1 MLSLMLSPLE
11 VLNPVF
17 HFLDDTIQNYGV
29 YIYMVLVW
37 LSPLLILWILRGGFW
52 RKPLP
57 PARIIILWVSPPPA
71 PPIRP
76 HPRRPPAGCRPRT
89 VRGLDIRP

>member
-1 MLSLMLSPLE
+1 MIVSPLD

-17 HFLDDTIQNYGV
+17 HFLDAAIQDDGV

-37 LSPLLILWILRGGFW
+37 FSPLLIIWILRGGFW

-57 PARIIILWVSPPPA
+57 PPRIIIVQQSPPPISTRRHS
-71 PPIRP
+71 PPP
-76 HPRRPPAGCRPRT
+76 DDDSQSFAA
-89 VRGLDIRP
+89 

>member
-1 MLSLMLSPLE
+1 MIVSPLD

-17 HFLDDTIQNYGV
+17 HFLDAAIKDDGV

-37 LSPLLILWILRGGFW
+37 FSPLLIIWILRGGFW

-57 PARIIILWVSPPPA
+57 PRIIIVQQSPPPISTRRHSL
-71 PPIRP
+71 PPDDDSQSF
-76 HPRRPPAGCRPRT
+76 AA
-89 VRGLDIRP
+89 

>member
-1 MLSLMLSPLE
+1 MIVSPVD

-17 HFLDDTIQNYGV
+17 HFLDNAIQNYGV
-29 YIYMVLVW
+29 YIYLVLVW

-57 PARIIILWVSPPPA
+57 PARIIILWESPPPVP

-76 HPRRPPAGCRPRT
+76 HPHRPPAGCRPRT
-89 VRGLDIRP
+89 VRGRNLRP

>member
-1 MLSLMLSPLE
+1 MILSPLD

-17 HFLDDTIQNYGV
+17 HFLDAAIQNHGV

-52 RKPLP
+52 RKPAKP
-57 PARIIILWVSPPPA
+57 PRIIIVQQSSPRA
-71 PPIRP
+71 RCKNMVR
-76 HPRRPPAGCRPRT
+76 RRPTTANRSRP
-89 VRGLDIRP
+89 DY

>member
-1 MLSLMLSPLE
+1 MILSPLD

-17 HFLDDTIQNYGV
+17 HFLDAAIQNYGV

-37 LSPLLILWILRGGFW
+37 LSPLLIIWILRNGFW

-57 PARIIILWVSPPPA
+57 PARIIILWESPPPA
-71 PPIRP
+71 TPPIRP
-76 HPRRPPAGCRPRT
+76 HPHRPHAGVPTTNHSRPQ
-89 VRGLDIRP
+89 P

>member
-1 MLSLMLSPLE
+1 MSPLD

-17 HFLDDTIQNYGV
+17 HFLDDGIQNYGV

-57 PARIIILWVSPPPA
+57 PARSIMLWAAP

-76 HPRRPPAGCRPRT
+76 HWRRPPDGCRPRT
-89 VRGLDIRP
+89 DRGHNLRP